1 MARRSSMSSGVKESR
16 RRFIKSKMRPTLT
29 TPKPHRWHSIS
40 TWDEEDSV
48 AANRRHVDMN
58 VVVHRRAYV
67 VGASLGVAVLV
78 ALLEGLGNAFHH
90 ETTLTCDVE

>member
-1 MARRSSMSSGVKESR
+1 MSSGVKESR

-40 TWDEEDSV
+40 TWGT
-48 AANRRHVDMN
+48 RRKIQSRREMSTLRYCA
-58 VVVHRRAYV
+58 HRRAYV

-78 ALLEGLGNAFHH
+78 ALLEGLGNAFHN
-90 ETTLTCDVE
+90 ETAWTCGAD